1 MMLLARASAG
11 LLFWA
16 FGFSVLYGLHGIGC
30 AYGWH
35 TMDIAGGNLFRW
47 VLVASW
53 LLLCAG
59 GAALIVLAKAAPAG
73 LERRL
78 SLTSAVVG
86 CVSTF
91 VTGVPV
97 AVTSACV

>member
-11 LLFWA
+11 LIFWA

-30 AYGWH
+30 AYGWPS
-35 TMDIAGGNLFRW
+35 TEVGGGNLFRW
-47 VLVASW
+47 VMVASW

-59 GAALIVLAKAAPAG
+59 GAALIWLAKAAPSG

-86 CVSTF
+86 CAATF
-91 VTGVPV
+91 VTGLPV